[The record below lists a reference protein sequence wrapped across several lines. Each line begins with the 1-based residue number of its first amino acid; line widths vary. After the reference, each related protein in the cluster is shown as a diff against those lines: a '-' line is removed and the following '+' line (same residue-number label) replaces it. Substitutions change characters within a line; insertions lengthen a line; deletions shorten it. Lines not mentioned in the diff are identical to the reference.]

1 MLVNRVNKPTIETVV
16 AATTAANLGDS
27 TNYMNTAMCSSSS
40 PKKSPLD
47 VTTGMMSA
55 ANASTIH
62 NNIARANSIQSS
74 SNTSTTI
81 PIQTSPTL
89 ERKYHQQQQQQQH
102 HYYQG
107 HHHHTHHHS
116 PVPVLKSGGMACP
129 PPQNLKSATAYSSAG
144 PYIVASNNHINGD
157 AYHDKISDAKFFS
170 RNYRVKPNEQA
181 MAANERQ
188 SLNMSVMD
196 IYHQT
201 GYYQQQQQY
210 NHQTSPSL
218 PQRKVY
224 TRYITCQC
232 INRISSIND
241 RF

>member
-16 AATTAANLGDS
+16 AATTATNLGGS

-89 ERKYHQQQQQQQH
+89 ERKYHQQQQQQH

-116 PVPVLKSGGMACP
+116 PVPVLKSGGMACQ

-224 TRYITCQC
+224 TRYIICQC